1 MGKARIA
8 YWDNLKGILIAL
20 VVLGHTGT
28 AMGDRWLSVIYAFHM
43 PLFVFVSGFFS
54 RKRDN
59 FWESTR
65 KLIIL
70 YLLFNTIYLLL
81 DIIPALTGGGNI
93 LTFKR
98 LLTPSFALW
107 YILSLIFWRILVQLL
122 PERAFNR
129 SSIVIVISILLS
141 LIVGFVPIGTPL
153 TFQRTFVFLPFFM
166 TGYLARKTDLTGWL
180 SKHRSYYAI
189 VAFLLLAVI
198 CYLTLPVF
206 YGSAPYESAHAIR
219 GLFIRFIQLIIAAAM
234 GMSLMLF
241 APDKKSILTEL
252 GEITLLVYLLHPPF
266 IKLFKL
272 ALSRV
277 GIPMNP
283 VTAVI
288 ISALTIFILYS
299 VRNLRI
305 LKPLR

>member
-1 MGKARIA
+1 
-8 YWDNLKGILIAL
+8 
-20 VVLGHTGT
+20 
-28 AMGDRWLSVIYAFHM
+28 M
-43 PLFVFVSGFFS
+43 PLFVFVSGYFS
-54 RKRDN
+54 RKRDK

-122 PERAFNR
+122 PERVFNR
-129 SSIVIVISILLS
+129 SSIVIGISILLS

-153 TFQRTFVFLPFFM
+153 SFQRTFVFLPFFM
-166 TGYLARKTDLTGWL
+166 TGYLARNTDLTGWL
-180 SKHRSYYAI
+180 SKHRSYFAL

-198 CYLTLPVF
+198 CYLTLPIF
-206 YGSAPYESAHAIR
+206 YGNAPYESGHGIR
-219 GLFIRFIQLIIAAAM
+219 DLFIRFIQLIIAAAM